1 MKGEAESVTESE
13 NEKEGRDCREIAKRA
28 REWAGWCKDVKINR
42 HRDIQIERQRQIVRQ
57 RERDREREA
66 GSERARQRERERTR

>member
-28 REWAGWCKDVKINR
+28 GEWAGRCKDVKINR
-42 HRDIQIERQRQIVRQ
+42 HRDIQIEAASDSEAERG
-57 RERDREREA
+57 RETEK
-66 GSERARQRERERTR
+66 